1 MVSSRKEELYLV
13 VQYSGVRL
21 IHYQKYQVNRLVAR
35 RINLLKAICMG
46 VTFSV
51 VVFQGDEQQQNGEKT
66 VKNAS
71 KWGTPSLSFLSS
83 RDVVP
88 ALISLSLESPKT
100 RRKKNEART
109 GRVFV
114 LSPGTHLHRS
124 THAWSMTITNMKVHP
139 SKPPEIVFFLF
150 HVAAPP
156 LSTVR

>member
-71 KWGTPSLSFLSS
+71 LLSFLSS

-88 ALISLSLESPKT
+88 ALISLTGISQNA
-100 RRKKNEART
+100 KK
-109 GRVFV
+109 
-114 LSPGTHLHRS
+114 
-124 THAWSMTITNMKVHP
+124 K
-139 SKPPEIVFFLF
+139 K
-150 HVAAPP
+150 
-156 LSTVR
+156 